1 MAHEM
6 EKKISFKNMKV
17 LVAGLARSGTGAA
30 NLLSLL
36 GADVTIIDRKSGSSL
51 KANIDRLNPSIKV
64 ITGENPES
72 IFTGSDLIVVS
83 PGIPLNIPLIVKAR
97 VQGALIIGELELAY
111 RVVMGSAPVL
121 LPIANSPF
129 PIPHSPSPVF
139 IGITGTNGKSTVTTL
154 VNLMM
159 RRSGFRT
166 LLGGNIGNALTEEL
180 FKMISGGEEISI
192 DHIVAEISS
201 FQLES
206 IEEFRPKVA
215 AILNIT
221 PDHLDRYSNIEEYI
235 DAKLRIFE
243 NQQAGDFLILN
254 ADDPVLMQMGTEKLE
269 VRSEKPKTLY
279 FSRQGEVEGIYFK
292 DGMIY
297 ANSPCFPFPTSH
309 LPLLSQD
316 ELKIKG
322 LHNLENAMA
331 ASAVALASG
340 CSYEAVA
347 DVLKDFPGLEHR
359 MEFVEEFNG
368 VRFINDSKGTNV
380 GAVVKSLESFNKVV
394 LIMGGLDK
402 GGDFI
407 GLRSLITEKVRA
419 LILLGRAKE
428 KISDAL
434 GDITETLYV
443 NDIKEAVKVSLSK
456 ASPGDVV
463 LLSPGCASFDMFAD
477 FEDRGRKFKE
487 AVREVVK

>member
-1 MAHEM
+1 
-6 EKKISFKNMKV
+6 
-17 LVAGLARSGTGAA
+17 
-30 NLLSLL
+30 
-36 GADVTIIDRKSGSSL
+36 
-51 KANIDRLNPSIKV
+51 
-64 ITGENPES
+64 
-72 IFTGSDLIVVS
+72 
-83 PGIPLNIPLIVKAR
+83 
-97 VQGALIIGELELAY
+97 
-111 RVVMGSAPVL
+111 
-121 LPIANSPF
+121 
-129 PIPHSPSPVF
+129 
-139 IGITGTNGKSTVTTL
+139 
-154 VNLMM
+154 
-159 RRSGFRT
+159 
-166 LLGGNIGNALTEEL
+166 
-180 FKMISGGEEISI
+180 
-192 DHIVAEISS
+192 
-201 FQLES
+201 
-206 IEEFRPKVA
+206 
-215 AILNIT
+215 
-221 PDHLDRYSNIEEYI
+221 
-235 DAKLRIFE
+235 
-243 NQQAGDFLILN
+243 
-254 ADDPVLMQMGTEKLE
+254 
-269 VRSEKPKTLY
+269 
-279 FSRQGEVEGIYFK
+279 
-292 DGMIY
+292 
-297 ANSPCFPFPTSH
+297 
-309 LPLLSQD
+309 
-316 ELKIKG
+316 
-322 LHNLENAMA
+322 MA